1 MAERS
6 VYWHF
11 LFPVSRR
18 LRWVGHIACMGEMRD
33 SYRILVIEQLENL
46 GIDEKITLEWILGK

>member
-1 MAERS
+1 
-6 VYWHF
+6 
-11 LFPVSRR
+11 
-18 LRWVGHIACMGEMRD
+18 VGHIACMGEMRD